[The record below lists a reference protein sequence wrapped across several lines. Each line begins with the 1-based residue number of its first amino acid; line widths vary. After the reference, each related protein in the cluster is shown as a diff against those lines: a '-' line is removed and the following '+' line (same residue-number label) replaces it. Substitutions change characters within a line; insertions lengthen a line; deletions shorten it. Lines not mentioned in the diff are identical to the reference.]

1 MDFTN
6 LEIAANRYAKYVIQ
20 QSRTNLTKNKSNVS
34 NELYNSLAYEIVEDD
49 YDILVK
55 FLMEDYGAFQDQG
68 VKGSKSVY
76 SQSAKSPFKYT
87 NKRPPTRVFDQWVI
101 KRKIAPR
108 DKKGRFL
115 SRKTLKYLIAKSIFE
130 KGLKATNFFSKPFEK
145 GINKYLIDFEN
156 GFVSD
161 IKNEIKDL

>member
-20 QSRTNLTKNKSNVS
+20 QSRTNLTKNKNGGGA
-34 NELYNSLAYEIVEDD
+34 LYNSLDYKIIEDE
-49 YDILVK
+49 YDILVQ
-55 FLMEDYGAFQDQG
+55 FLMEDYGTFHDQG
-68 VKGSKSVY
+68 VKGAKSVY
-76 SQSAKSPFKYT
+76 PQSSKSPFKYR
-87 NKRPPTRVFDQWVI
+87 NKMPPTRVFDQWVI

-115 SRKTLKYLIAKSIFE
+115 SRKSLKYLIARSIFE
-130 KGLKATNFFSKPFEK
+130 KGLKATNFFSKPFER
-145 GINKYLIDFEN
+145 GINKYLTDFEN

-161 IKNEIKDL
+161 INNEIKDL

>member
-20 QSRTNLTKNKSNVS
+20 QSRTNLTKNKNGGGA
-34 NELYNSLAYEIVEDD
+34 LYNSLDYKIVEDD
-49 YDILVK
+49 YDILVQ
-55 FLMEDYGAFQDQG
+55 FLMEDYGTFHDKG

-87 NKRPPTRVFDQWVI
+87 NKMPPTRVFDQWVI

-115 SRKTLKYLIAKSIFE
+115 SRKTLKYLIARSIFE

>member
-1 MDFTN
+1 MDFNN

-20 QSRTNLTKNKSNVS
+20 QSRTNLTKNKNGGG
-34 NELYNSLAYEIVEDD
+34 ELYNSLAYEIVEDD

-87 NKRPPTRVFDQWVI
+87 NKMPPTRVFDQWVI

-145 GINKYLIDFEN
+145 GINKYLTDFEN